1 MIISFIDVSNE
12 AEDLVL
18 IDDLSINK
26 PVYVMTSGTYSS
38 TGTYHE
44 GDDLEAEYCAR
55 QETYQHPEL
64 IFTEKEEVEDYIK
77 NDLYLSHINQ
87 LNGEFDYEVV
97 EFYEVENGS
106 WKLYKRFISE

>member
-1 MIISFIDVSNE
+1 MIISINRITAEEIDELSNKFKFYI
-12 AEDLVL
+12 V
-18 IDDLSINK
+18 
-26 PVYVMTSGTYSS
+26 TSAIYTSRGLYK
-38 TGTYHE
+38 E

-87 LNGEFDYEVV
+87 LNGEFEYEVV
-97 EFYEVENGS
+97 EFYEVENGT
-106 WKLYKRFISE
+106 WKLYKRFISSEGEV